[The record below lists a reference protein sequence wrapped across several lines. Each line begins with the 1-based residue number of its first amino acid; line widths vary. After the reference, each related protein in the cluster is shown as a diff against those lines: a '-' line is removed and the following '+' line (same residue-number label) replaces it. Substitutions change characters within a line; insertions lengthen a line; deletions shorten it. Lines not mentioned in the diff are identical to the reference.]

1 MAKQDTPNPYRDSA
15 PTRHVERFV
24 RISAHYLGAPGLTP
38 AAHAPLSTSPGSRR
52 ACAPGQPKQEARR

>member
-38 AAHAPLSTSPGSRR
+38 AVHAPRSTSPGSRH
-52 ACAPGQPKQEARR
+52 ACGQAQPKQEARR

>member
-24 RISAHYLGAPGLTP
+24 RISAHYLGAPDLTP